1 MGRTISCAKKSKKL
15 RDARQATEGRGDM
28 RAKLRPRKP
37 ASHHD
42 LRPRRKVVYV
52 YSDEDADETTDDSD
66 EPYVPQ
72 TKTKTKTKTKTRTP
86 RWEKKTTLTKK
97 RTRRSRR
104 PIEVELTYYECP
116 SDRTRAIKV
125 WGCKMPAPDRKQATQ
140 RRVYKDKLV
149 DGFEVIGTYSDYRIK
164 AMRTL
169 DQPAT
174 AYRSTGRPYVARRGA
189 KRSYEPSRRAQTR
202 QLAKSPRVNMLRL
215 TLFSLLDVRERQPI
229 QAAQAPARRRGCPK
243 ATTDSRRSHGANAGH
258 PATPG

>member
-28 RAKLRPRKP
+28 IAKLRPRKP
-37 ASHHD
+37 ASLHD

-72 TKTKTKTKTKTRTP
+72 TKTKTKPRTP
-86 RWEKKTTLTKK
+86 RWKKKTTPTK

-125 WGCKMPAPDRKQATQ
+125 WGCKMPAPDRRQATQ

-174 AYRSTGRPYVARRGA
+174 AYRSNGRPYVARRGA
-189 KRSYEPSRRAQTR
+189 KRKN
-202 QLAKSPRVNMLRL
+202 L
-215 TLFSLLDVRERQPI
+215 SLI
-229 QAAQAPARRRGCPK
+229 
-243 ATTDSRRSHGANAGH
+243 HI
-258 PATPG
+258 